1 MLEIRLRELADQQ
14 SSKIDMEYRRERNI
28 TKSEDLAWII
38 YMNDEIMFE
47 ALQMPIIQN
56 QLRDLSFRGGGIDSV
71 ILVEDAE
78 FPKYSST
85 IQHGDSIVGILWTI
99 NPNPKCS
106 RCWKRELN
114 INAQKLCN
122 RCADAVE
129 YYDFKSRAKV
139 DDNQTL

>member
-28 TKSEDLAWII
+28 TKSEDLTWII
-38 YMNDEIMFE
+38 YTNDKIMFE
-47 ALQMPIIQN
+47 ALKMPIIQN

-71 ILVEDAE
+71 ILIEDQE
-78 FPKYSST
+78 FPEDSST
-85 IQHGDSIVGILWTI
+85 IQHCDSMVGILWTI
-99 NPNPKCS
+99 NTNPKCS
-106 RCWKRELN
+106 RCWKREPN

-129 YYDFKSRAKV
+129 YYDR
-139 DDNQTL
+139 QHRE